1 MAGVEYFVYGR
12 DRPGSFGLKQ
22 RLTEQHWTF
31 VDQYAEQLIA
41 RGPTVNDDDTATT
54 GSLHIVD
61 LPDLAA
67 AETFAYDEP
76 YYQAGVFESV
86 LLHRFRNLLG
96 RTMWDFTGPYDG
108 TDRFLLI
115 GLGEPT
121 PEPASPEHLIV
132 YGELLDDETPIGWVA
147 AVDAPDRETAA
158 SLTQANPTTEIHPWR
173 FGGRR

>member
-1 MAGVEYFVYGR
+1 MDG
-12 DRPGSFGLKQ
+12 
-22 RLTEQHWTF
+22 
-31 VDQYAEQLIA
+31 YAEQLIA
-41 RGPTVNDDDTATT
+41 RGPTMNDDDSATT

-67 AETFAYDEP
+67 AKTFAYDEP

-121 PEPASPEHLIV
+121 PEPASPEHVIV

-147 AVDAPDRETAA
+147 AVDAPDRATAA
-158 SLTQANPTTEIHPWR
+158 RLAQANTTTEIHPWR

>member
-1 MAGVEYFVYGR
+1 MEYFVYGR
-12 DRPGSFGLKQ
+12 DRSDSFGLKQ
-22 RLTEQHWTF
+22 RLTEEHWAF
-31 VDQYAEQLIA
+31 MDGYAEQLIA
-41 RGPTVNDDDTATT
+41 RGPTMNDDDSATT

-61 LPDLAA
+61 LPGLAA

-158 SLTQANPTTEIHPWR
+158 RLTGASSTTEIRPWR